1 MFATK
6 YYFLSQTN
14 KIKVLVVD
22 DAVLITKRLAE
33 TLGEVEEV
41 SEIYVA
47 HDFDSALHYIATE
60 KPNIILLDIHL
71 PGKNGLEL
79 LELVRNDYKDI
90 KVVMVTNKASQYY
103 RDLCLH
109 LGCHYFIDKSK
120 EFEKIPSIIRS
131 YM

>member
-1 MFATK
+1 
-6 YYFLSQTN
+6 L
-14 KIKVLVVD
+14 VD

-41 SEIYVA
+41 SDIFVA
-47 HDFDSALHYIATE
+47 HDFDSALHNIVTE

-79 LELVRNDYKDI
+79 LELVRNDFKDI
-90 KVVMVTNKASQYY
+90 KVIMVTNKASQYY
-103 RDLCLH
+103 RDLCLQ

-120 EFEKIPSIIRS
+120 EFEKIPSIIKS